1 MFCMDVA
8 IPLPALLKTHRV
20 IPETLCLVTWA
31 GIWEAFLHILAIYQ
45 AVENKELGDNQAS

>member
-20 IPETLCLVTWA
+20 IPQTLSLVAWPS
-31 GIWEAFLHILAIYQ
+31 IWEAFLHILAIYQ
-45 AVENKELGDNQAS
+45 VVENKEL